1 MCNNINGTANCTLAD
16 AISLGKSNKV
26 TIEINGFL
34 AHYFKG
40 YEGELEDILIK
51 VIMQKQICDAD
62 LVNNE
67 IISYLKGNGNE

>member
-16 AISLGKSNKV
+16 AISLGKSDKV

-40 YEGELEDILIK
+40 YEGEIEDILINTI
-51 VIMQKQICDAD
+51 VQKQKSDAD

-67 IISYLKGNGNE
+67 VISYLKDKENE

>member
-1 MCNNINGTANCTLAD
+1 MCNNINGIANCTLAD
-16 AISLGKSNKV
+16 AISLGKSDKV

-40 YEGELEDILIK
+40 YEGELEDILINTI
-51 VIMQKQICDAD
+51 VQKQKSDAD

-67 IISYLKGNGNE
+67 VISYLKDKENE